1 MPELIHS
8 FIKGKMNKDLD
19 ERLVPNGEYRDA
31 LNLEVTTSD
40 GSDVGSLQTLHGNS
54 QRVNRTYNAVT
65 QTHETWAE
73 SGLPFIQDTAVC
85 IGGKKD
91 PTTEKIYWFI
101 SDITEGVSAIAEY
114 DQVNDIVYPILVDKN
129 NILNFSENFLITG
142 VNILEGFLFWTDN
155 QYEPKKIEISKFK
168 SGSTDFDT
176 HTQIYGSDFTEE
188 YITVIKKY
196 PLASPTIYKKSSLR
210 DGVIDT
216 TTGFEFSSIDVET
229 DEPEAL
235 DFGTEITLTFTN
247 AVDYFPGDFL
257 LLKEQDKPYDYF
269 KDSNQVRVKVEEI
282 IDTFTFLCS
291 VQRIGEDVIS
301 GFVSWDVSLE
311 QDDPMFEFKFPRF
324 AFRYKYDDNQFS
336 SFSPFSQIV
345 FIPGEQFEYSGSE
358 GYNLAMT
365 NNVRVLEIRDFVPS
379 NIPDDVIA
387 VDVLY
392 KETSSNNVYRVD
404 TIEKNAPNIPGK
416 SYNQWNDVSYYEPGD
431 TQIGSGRLK
440 IETELISSLL
450 PSNQLLRPYD
460 NVPKKA
466 LAQEIIGNRL
476 IYGNY
481 TQNFDMVDVGGQE
494 VLPSFEFSIVH
505 DSTKNETLV
514 EDPPGS
520 GEFVNETPDPIAGV
534 AVESLKSMRTY
545 QMGVVYL
552 DKYGRQSP
560 VFTDDSGSRD
570 LPKEFADLYNTINV
584 GLTNNPPKW
593 AEGYKFYIK
602 ETSNQ
607 YYNLALDRV
616 YITDSND
623 VWLSFAS
630 ADRNKVDEETF
641 LELKKR
647 HDSDIFVSEK
657 ARYKILSISDE
668 APDTLKID
676 ETLLGSISTDF
687 SDNSGAPAPSSRAK
701 SDRLFFKINS
711 EDYAQVF
718 SEENGPSTM
727 SNLKCS
733 ISNGFN
739 TSVVFKITTL
749 QKSGVGT
756 SAEYR
761 FQLEEP
767 IGDSLLWYDD
777 FYDSATPAPNVSVN
791 IFQEKTENKPE
802 FEGRF
807 FVKIYKDLALDKNL
821 LNIDDLSSYV
831 GVAAADVAYIEG
843 TGRSS
848 WWFSGGDNH
857 ISKKWFW
864 DEVAPNNVKSRAG
877 DSVKFETSNLADV
890 DLTGLGIAVGSQ
902 QLTLSY
908 HGFGNPWSQKK
919 AFYNRLG
926 IWWNF
931 PSNDPGS
938 QAELVFANKLDT
950 RGSKFR
956 IPGDPD
962 ETIYEITQVYRSAYT
977 VDRRKT
983 GRKDSGRYGSRRVVR
998 WNITIDKP
1006 IAWIPNPYLT
1016 PTQPRIDAGENS
1028 SRSLIEFVELYFDA
1042 SGSDFTSLNPAVFE
1056 TYPKEAV
1063 DLDLYHSASDVYDVI
1078 NPGTSTAKHQPIARI
1093 PWFNCYSFGQGVES
1107 NRIRDD
1113 FNQSI
1118 IDKGPVVSTV
1128 LDETYAEE
1136 KRPTSLI
1143 FSQIFNSTSGINRL
1157 NQFIA
1162 AEPITKDLNPY
1173 YTSIQKLHARD
1184 TDLITLCEDKIL
1196 KVLANKDALYNA
1208 DGNTNIVGNTAVL
1221 GQSIPFV
1228 GEYGISKNPESF
1240 ASYGFRAYFTDKNR
1254 GVVLRLSRNG
1264 LEEISSANMSDF
1276 FSNNLHTSK
1285 HLIGSYDDDKN
1296 VYNLTL
1302 DTLTDEWQTKLELNK
1317 ANPSLTETGTTIS
1330 FSEDVRGWTS
1340 RKDFIPEF
1348 AISLNNIYY
1357 SFDKGGIWKHGDE
1370 SVNRNNFYGVQYD
1383 SSIKFLIN
1391 EAPNSVKK
1399 FKTLNYSG
1407 TESKKY
1413 IYTVS
1418 GDPRSF
1424 SLAQVQAGN
1433 LNVSSFSTTK
1443 GWYSSKVSTN
1453 LQDGSVKEFIDKEG
1467 KYFNYIKGKQT
1478 TLSSLDSKEFSTQG
1492 IGNPVSITGDLE
1504 VDYNLNLIID
1514 PSCITSSFTT
1524 SSTTVVVEEGANLNT
1539 LSDSVITITPAQG
1552 FNLDSTQI
1560 TVGTNPEINSY
1571 TFTQDGDNILMTVSW
1586 ANYTMPANELTVEVC
1601 VGGNFATEQEF
1612 TLSPTLR
1619 ITETG
1624 EVTPSSQDIVL
1635 TPVSGIAGSSVVV
1648 ATQTVEITPASVGQY
1663 YFQETPFI
1671 FVNTGDASRYT
1682 LTASNEV
1689 YTNTLLTSIDFT
1701 ITYEF
1706 TSENSSDVIEIVANS
1721 KAIGQ
1726 SLVSY
1731 TFSKAGISCTGET
1744 RQITVTGSP
1753 GYTFTVEGL
1762 SNNPSYVPQFQTNNG
1777 NTNEWD
1783 VVIDSSGSAINNI
1796 IFASQSSVAD
1806 VEFTFNFLT
1815 ESGGTMIPLEK
1826 PNPLIREQMCAT
1838 PPPAPVITL
1847 IGRSTVDTVKE
1858 STYQDQGAT
1867 AFDSVDGDITSSI
1880 VTVNPV
1886 NTANIGTY
1894 TVTYNVTNSGG
1905 VAATQVTRT
1914 VIVTPPFGS
1923 ISASSSLTSD
1933 CTLTLDTFVYIDAS
1947 NEGVITNGDT
1957 IYVSY
1962 GTTPVAFVGDTNF
1975 YTISPSSSGVKYTA
1989 QINASGIV
1997 TNVAD
2002 ICL

>member
-54 QRVNRTYNAVT
+54 QRINRTYNSTT
-65 QTHETWAE
+65 QTHQTWAD

-85 IGGKKD
+85 VGVKKD

-101 SDITEGVSAIAEY
+101 SDTTEQVSAIAEY
-114 DQVNDIVYPILVDKN
+114 DQVNDVVYPIIVDKN

-142 VNILEGFLFWTDN
+142 INILEGFLFWTDN

-176 HTQIYGSDFTEE
+176 HTQVHGADFTEE

-210 DGVIDT
+210 DGLLET
-216 TTGFEFSSIDVET
+216 ATGYEFSAIDVET
-229 DEPEAL
+229 DEPEDL
-235 DFGTEITLTFTN
+235 DFGTEITLTFTD
-247 AVDYFPGDFL
+247 AVSYVPGDFL
-257 LLKEQDKPYDYF
+257 LLREQDKPYDYF
-269 KDSNQVRVKVEEI
+269 KESNQVRLKVEQVVN
-282 IDTFTFLCS
+282 TFTFLCS
-291 VQRIGEDVIS
+291 IQKIGEDVIT
-301 GFVSWDVSLE
+301 GFVSWDVILE

-336 SFSPFSQIV
+336 SFSPFSQIA
-345 FIPGEQFEYSGSE
+345 FIPGKQFEYSGSE

-365 NNVRVLEIRDFVPS
+365 NNVRVLEIRDFVPN
-379 NIPDDVIA
+379 NIPEDVVAI
-387 VDVLY
+387 DILY
-392 KETSSNNVYRVD
+392 KDTSSTNVYRVD

-431 TQIGSGRLK
+431 TQLGSGRLK

-450 PSNQLLRPYD
+450 PSNQLIRPYD

-476 IYGNY
+476 KYGNY
-481 TQNFDMVDVGGQE
+481 TQNFNMVDVGGQD

-514 EDPPGS
+514 PDPDNP
-520 GEFVNETPDPIAGV
+520 GEFINETPDPIAGV

-584 GLTNNPPKW
+584 KLVNNPPKW

-616 YITDSND
+616 YITETDD

-657 ARYKILSISDE
+657 ARYKILSISNE
-668 APDTLKID
+668 APEALKID
-676 ETLLGSISTDF
+676 RKLLGSIQTNF
-687 SDNSGAPAPSSRAK
+687 NNNASDRAK
-701 SDRLFFKINS
+701 SDRLFFKIP
-711 EDYAQVF
+711 EADYELVF
-718 SEENGPSTM
+718 SKEDGPSTM
-727 SNLKCS
+727 SDLKCS
-733 ISNGFN
+733 ISNGSN
-739 TSVVFKITTL
+739 TSVVFQITSLEKIA
-749 QKSGVGT
+749 VG
-756 SAEYR
+756 SAAEYR

-777 FYDSATPAPNVSVN
+777 FYNSTTPAPDVSVN
-791 IFQEKTENKPE
+791 IFQTKIENKPE

-807 FVKIYKDLALDKNL
+807 FVKIYKDLTLDENL

-831 GVAAADVAYIEG
+831 GVAAADAAYIVG
-843 TGRSS
+843 TGRSP
-848 WWFSGGDNH
+848 WWDRAGDINRA
-857 ISKKWFW
+857 KKWFG
-864 DEVAPNNVKSRAG
+864 DEVEPNNVTNVGG
-877 DSVKFETSNLADV
+877 DKLKYETSNIADV
-890 DLTGLGIAVGSQ
+890 PSTGLGIGVGSQ
-902 QLTLSY
+902 QITLSY
-908 HGFGNPWSQKK
+908 HGFGNPWEQPK

-938 QAELVFANKLDT
+938 QSELAFANKLDT
-950 RGSKFR
+950 AGSKFR

-977 VDRRKT
+977 VDSKETGKRRT
-983 GRKDSGRYGSRRVVR
+983 GRYGSRRVVR

-1006 IAWIPNPYLT
+1006 IAWIPTEYNT
-1016 PTQPRIDAGENS
+1016 PTQVEPFASENS
-1028 SRSLIEFVELYFDA
+1028 SRSLIEFVEVYFDT

-1063 DLDLYHSASDVYDVI
+1063 DLDLYHSASDVYDII
-1078 NPGTSTAKHQPIARI
+1078 NPGTSTASHQPTTRL
-1093 PWFNCYSFGQGVES
+1093 PWFNCYSFGQGIES

-1113 FNQSI
+1113 FNQPI

-1136 KRPTSLI
+1136 KKPTSLI

-1173 YTSIQKLHARD
+1173 YTSVQKLHARD

-1276 FSNNLHTSK
+1276 FSNNLHASK
-1285 HLIGSYDDDKN
+1285 RLLGSYDDDKN

-1302 DTLTDEWQTKLELNK
+1302 DTLTSEWQTKLNLNR

-1340 RKDFIPEF
+1340 RKDFIPES
-1348 AISLNNIYY
+1348 AISLNNTYY
-1357 SFDKGGIWKHGDE
+1357 SLNKGKIWKHGDE
-1370 SVNRNNFYGVQYD
+1370 NVDRNNFYGVQYD

-1407 TESKKY
+1407 TESKE
-1413 IYTVS
+1413 YTYNIS
-1418 GDPRSF
+1418 GDSRKF
-1424 SLAQVQAGN
+1424 SLAQIQASN
-1433 LNVSSFSTTK
+1433 LDPISFDTTE
-1443 GWYSSKVSTN
+1443 GWYCNNIATN
-1453 LQDGSVKEFIDKEG
+1453 LQDGSVKEFLDKEG
-1467 KYFNYIKGKQT
+1467 KYFNYIKGLGTKT
-1478 TLSSLDSKEFSTQG
+1478 SELDSREFSMQG
-1492 IGNPVSITGDLE
+1492 VGTPSSITGDLQ
-1504 VDYNLNLIID
+1504 VDYNLNLIVD
-1514 PSCITSSFTT
+1514 PNCITSSFTAT
-1524 SSTTVVVEEGANLNT
+1524 STTVVVEEGTNLNT
-1539 LSDSVITITPAQG
+1539 LSNSTITISPAQG
-1552 FNLDSTQI
+1552 FNLDSSQMTASYD
-1560 TVGTNPEINSY
+1560 PEIDAVG
-1571 TFTQDGDNILMTVSW
+1571 FAQDGENIVVTVTW
-1586 ANYTMPANELTVEVC
+1586 ADYIMPSNELTVEIC
-1601 VGGNFATEQEF
+1601 LLGNFATEQEF
-1612 TLSPTLR
+1612 TLNPTLR

-1648 ATQTVEITPASVGQY
+1648 ATQTVEITPASIGQY

-1706 TSENSSDVIEIVANS
+1706 ASENSSDIIEIVANS

-1731 TFSKAGISCTGET
+1731 TFSKAGISCAGET

-1783 VVIDSSGSAINNI
+1783 VVIDSSGSATNNV
-1796 IFASQSSVAD
+1796 IFAAQTTVAD
-1806 VEFTFNFLT
+1806 VDFTFNFLT

-1838 PPPAPVITL
+1838 PPPAPVITIL
-1847 IGRSTVDTVKE
+1847 GRSTIDITKG

-1867 AFDSVDGDITSSI
+1867 ALDSIDGDITSSI
-1880 VTVNPV
+1880 VTVDNV
-1886 NTANIGTY
+1886 NTGTLGTQY
-1894 TVTYNVTNSGG
+1894 VTYDVTNSGG
-1905 VAATQVTRT
+1905 VAATQATRT

-1923 ISASSSLTSD
+1923 ISSSSTVTSD
-1933 CTLTLDTFVYIDAS
+1933 CSLALANSVYIDAS

-1957 IYVSY
+1957 IYTSY
-1962 GTTPVAFVGDTNF
+1962 GLTPVAFVGDGDF
-1975 YTISPSSSGVKYTA
+1975 YTISPSSSGIKYTA
-1989 QINASGIV
+1989 QISASGVV
-1997 TNVAD
+1997 TNVSD